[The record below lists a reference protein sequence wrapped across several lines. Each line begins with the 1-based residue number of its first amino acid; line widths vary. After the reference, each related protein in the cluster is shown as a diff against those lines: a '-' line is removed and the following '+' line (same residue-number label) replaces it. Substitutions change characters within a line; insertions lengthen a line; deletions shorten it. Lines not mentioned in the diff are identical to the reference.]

1 MANNLETYQGGCSAA
16 DQTSDIHVLR
26 YLQRRFAPLDD
37 VDEQVEATKNL
48 EGMTRGDNER
58 IDNFNSRFNA
68 QVQYVRSCGIPVLP
82 RDQLPQY
89 LRTLRRCDAPDIHYK
104 VRRYA
109 ERIEMGESFTLTD
122 VQDGLQQCDDE
133 AQRGKRAQ
141 ETSTGRN
148 RQATQH
154 ASSASNVSTESG
166 PSSNTTPSRPIECW
180 SCGLNHHLR
189 ACPTTSAA
197 DRKTLFDTHRNTSRN
212 SRGQSGSAGSASGS
226 GSSSGSGNGTIS
238 SSSTLTAA
246 TSSTPPASTATDQY
260 KDYVCQCS

>member
-1 MANNLETYQGGCSAA
+1 MANNIETYQGGCSAA
-16 DQTSDIHVLR
+16 DQISGLHVLR

-58 IDNFNSRFNA
+58 MSNFNSRFNA

-89 LRTLRRCDAPDIHYK
+89 LSPDIHYK

-109 ERIEMGESFTLTD
+109 ERIEMGESCTLTD

-133 AQRGKRAQ
+133 AQRDKRAQ

-154 ASSASNVSTESG
+154 ASSASNASTESG
-166 PSSNTTPSRPIECW
+166 PSSNTPC
-180 SCGLNHHLR
+180 
-189 ACPTTSAA
+189 
-197 DRKTLFDTHRNTSRN
+197 
-212 SRGQSGSAGSASGS
+212 
-226 GSSSGSGNGTIS
+226 
-238 SSSTLTAA
+238 
-246 TSSTPPASTATDQY
+246 
-260 KDYVCQCS
+260 